1 MVPTR
6 DTNFDSGLYFK
17 LLPCVRRPIPLFVE
31 VSCGITSMTTD
42 LHIYSS
48 FNDFQTG
55 KTKPLY
61 GRKYWLVKGVKNG
74 YLTSQSHK
82 KVVRVS

>member
-42 LHIYSS
+42 LHIIAHLVISKLEKPGRFTAES
-48 FNDFQTG
+48 IG
-55 KTKPLY
+55 KFRGLKMGILQVKVTK
-61 GRKYWLVKGVKNG
+61 K
-74 YLTSQSHK
+74 
-82 KVVRVS
+82 